1 LRINHLL
8 LENYRNYSNLE
19 LDLQPA
25 GAIIF
30 GKNGSGKT
38 NLLEAIAYSAFGRSF
53 QTIHD
58 DDLIQFEHD
67 FFRINSEFNLN
78 NKNLNIDS
86 AYARNKKKIKINQHQ
101 IKKLSEL
108 FRYVKVVYF
117 SPQDIEFSS
126 GSPGFRRY
134 FFDLAISQFSYRYIE
149 VLKQYNRVLKQR
161 NALLKDNFSVGEKL
175 TWDESYINL
184 GIQII
189 KMRLDY
195 LQKFD
200 PKLTEYHNFIS
211 NNNEIL
217 TSEYI
222 PSFPIQDEKD
232 IESNFRECLQK
243 NEKKEIENQRSLYG
257 PHLDDYYFRLNGRSF
272 RKFGSQGQ
280 KRSLVISAR
289 LVQANLIFES
299 AGDYPI
305 LMFDDILADL
315 DTGRTSRILQ
325 LLKTDHQIFIA
336 TPNLNHYEIA
346 EFPKIDLEEL

>member
-19 LDLQPA
+19 LDIQPA

-58 DDLIQFEHD
+58 DDLIHFQRD

-78 NKNLNIDS
+78 DKNLNIDA
-86 AYARNKKKIKINQHQ
+86 AYSRNNKKIKINQHQ

-108 FRYVKVVYF
+108 FKYIKVVYF
-117 SPQDIEFSS
+117 SPQDIEFSA

-134 FFDLAISQFSYRYIE
+134 FFDLAITQFSYQYME
-149 VLKQYNRVLKQR
+149 VLKQYSRVLKQR
-161 NALLKDNFSVGEKL
+161 NALLKHNFSREEKL

-184 GIQII
+184 GVQII
-189 KMRLDY
+189 NMRKDY
-195 LQKFD
+195 LRKFD
-200 PKLTEYHNFIS
+200 PKLTEYYNFIS
-211 NNNEIL
+211 NNNEVL
-217 TSEYI
+217 TSEYLI
-222 PSFPIQDEKD
+222 SFPMEKGKN
-232 IESNFRECLQK
+232 IESCFEECLRK
-243 NEKKEIENQRSLYG
+243 NEKKEIENQRSMYG

-336 TPNLNHYEIA
+336 TPNLKHYEIT
-346 EFPKIDLEEL
+346 EFPKIDLEQL